1 MAGDG
6 GEFKAAAPPAR
17 GARSQS
23 SSPKGDPPRQLA
35 KKGKRSKGDGMM
47 MLWMLRGWR
56 EVIDELKQRRL
67 QDAEMELKLKALRA
81 EMAKMKE
88 GYEKQLTEEK
98 AKSRALEGRISQL
111 LDEIEKLKMR
121 CDQLEREKAEL
132 AKKMNTGV
140 PDNRPYEELL
150 EKYKK
155 LQEMYENRGLHIEQ
169 LKEEIRDLERTLAK
183 EREESAKE
191 ITNLK
196 AKIRELAAELT
207 RQITFAKHLRDIALR
222 AKRDAASSISPEKFA
237 VLITELEDM
246 RDKMKVIGS
255 ENAREAEQVK
265 MMGLKL
271 DQNKR
276 RLELERQFLPLLH
289 KVRGPVGPQNPLFQK
304 NMAALAAAAMVPDDM
319 GPGSPPDRLRMAHSQ
334 SVGALDPRGRPD
346 PRASSGHRLQGSL

>member
-1 MAGDG
+1 
-6 GEFKAAAPPAR
+6 
-17 GARSQS
+17 
-23 SSPKGDPPRQLA
+23 
-35 KKGKRSKGDGMM
+35 
-47 MLWMLRGWR
+47 
-56 EVIDELKQRRL
+56 
-67 QDAEMELKLKALRA
+67 
-81 EMAKMKE
+81 
-88 GYEKQLTEEK
+88 
-98 AKSRALEGRISQL
+98 
-111 LDEIEKLKMR
+111 MR

-150 EKYKK
+150 EKY
-155 LQEMYENRGLHIEQ
+155 ENRGLHIEQ

-191 ITNLK
+191 IANLK

-265 MMGLKL
+265 M
-271 DQNKR
+271 
-276 RLELERQFLPLLH
+276 
-289 KVRGPVGPQNPLFQK
+289 
-304 NMAALAAAAMVPDDM
+304 
-319 GPGSPPDRLRMAHSQ
+319 
-334 SVGALDPRGRPD
+334 
-346 PRASSGHRLQGSL
+346 